1 MWPGVLEQMQLS
13 RPSALWCLNWSIIT
27 NVTWLM
33 ASFANLHLSNIQRVR
48 IEKNRTFFF
57 EFLTLIILHYYQKPF
72 GNEKKVFAHL
82 PFILF
87 AHSDFH
93 KAQPSYVC
101 VLRSLPYLPCSCLLG
116 ISLWLVLKEKEW

>member
-1 MWPGVLEQMQLS
+1 MWPVVLEQMQLS

-57 EFLTLIILHYYQKPF
+57 EFLTLIILHYYHKPF
-72 GNEKKVFAHL
+72 GNEKKSFCPS
-82 PFILF
+82 PFYIVWTF
-87 AHSDFH
+87 
-93 KAQPSYVC
+93 
-101 VLRSLPYLPCSCLLG
+101 
-116 ISLWLVLKEKEW
+116 